1 MTICPDCGI
10 ELPDAANFCRSC
22 GSSVGGNCP
31 ACGDTVSAQASF
43 CPSCGESVDQSSN
56 GEAKTDSS
64 TGPIQLRPAEF
75 ARRVDGSE
83 LKSGGL
89 LNRLRQKEQISI
101 EEGTRAALLED
112 GELVG
117 EIGPGKHKLD
127 SLGEKIKEF
136 RSGKNRT
143 VILVADGNTVITLPI
158 NDVRTATDYPV
169 DVTIELVVRIDDPE
183 RFFTNL
189 VADRDAVTTE
199 TFDQLLGDAVRNELE
214 TILSTH
220 EHEELYGNR
229 ELRAEIQ
236 QTVQEQCEAI
246 FTRNGL
252 QLVDIRS
259 FEYQDGQEEVRQEQ
273 KEVQIRAEK
282 EDIQDRQAELDRRQ
296 RERDTDDTVHSEK
309 ERVRRE
315 TTKQAA
321 DHEIQ
326 SQTIEQEQ
334 ERDDMQRRHEHKA
347 ERESVEHEEHKKTTK
362 KESEVERR
370 ELEHEQDVDEIEDLM
385 DLKAKKD
392 QQKLDKKQ
400 REQDLEMEKERQAAE
415 VEKERLQARDS
426 VDLETLASM
435 EDVDEAVAELAEIEK
450 AEDLTPAQL
459 EALGAQD
466 SDELAKAR
474 QEANKAEKERQ
485 RVEDQKEFRDEMKD
499 VMSESMDQLQETTES
514 AMDNMGETGR
524 AAAEDTSDN
533 VIVSDTGGS
542 SDNGDTTIVQG
553 GSDGGGGSS
562 GETKVVVCP
571 NCSKDVPHDNDFCTN
586 CGTDI

>member
-1 MTICPDCGI
+1 MTVCPDCGV
-10 ELPDAANFCRSC
+10 ELPEDANFCRSC
-22 GSSVGGNCP
+22 GSSVGSECP
-31 ACGDTVSAQASF
+31 ACGDTVSNKADF
-43 CPSCGESVDQSSN
+43 CPSCGESLSQSSSN
-56 GEAKTDSS
+56 NTTTSDS
-64 TGPIQLRPAEF
+64 TGAIQLRPAEF

-89 LNRLRQKEQISI
+89 LDRLRQKEAISI
-101 EEGTRAALLED
+101 EEGTRAALLEE

-136 RSGKNRT
+136 RRGKNRT

-158 NDVRTATDYPV
+158 NNIRTATDYPV
-169 DVTIELVVRIDDPE
+169 DITIELVVRIDDPE

-199 TFDQLLGDAVRNELE
+199 TFDQLLGDAVRDELE
-214 TILSTH
+214 TVLSEH
-220 EHEELYGNR
+220 GHEELYGNS
-229 ELRAEIQ
+229 ELRDQVQSTIQ
-236 QTVQEQCEAI
+236 QKFETFFI
-246 FTRNGL
+246 RNGL
-252 QLVDIRS
+252 ELVDIRS
-259 FEYQDGQEEVRQEQ
+259 FEYQDGKEEVRQEE
-273 KEVQIRAEK
+273 KEVKIRAEK
-282 EDIQDRQAELDRRQ
+282 EDIEDRRSELDRRQ

-309 ERVRRE
+309 ERIKRE

-326 SQTIEQEQ
+326 SQSIEHEQ
-334 ERDDMQRRHEHKA
+334 ERDDKQRRHKHKA
-347 ERESVEHEEHKKTTK
+347 ERENVEHEEEKKKKK

-426 VDLETLASM
+426 VDLDTLASM

-485 RVEDQKEFRDEMKD
+485 RVEDQKEFREEMKD

-514 AMDNMGETGR
+514 AMDNMGETGQ

-553 GSDGGGGSS
+553 GSDGS
-562 GETKVVVCP
+562 GTDEESKVVVCP
-571 NCSKDVPHDNDFCTN
+571 NCNEDVPHHNDFCTN